1 MDGPTGGAV
10 RVSVKPLVLGG
21 LIVAAMVF
29 LLVKTVGGGT
39 QLYYLKVEEYIGS
52 PVSGT
57 VRLSGYVED
66 GSVERDAAGLAVR
79 FLMRSEDGEH
89 RVPVH
94 FDSRQAGGRVP
105 DTFKEG
111 SQVVVTGAADDD
123 GVFHATQLLAKCPSK
138 YEAEDPSGTPM
149 ET

>member
-1 MDGPTGGAV
+1 M
-10 RVSVKPLVLGG
+10 RVSLKPLVLGG

-39 QLYYLKVEEYIGS
+39 QLYYLEVEEYLNS

-57 VRLSGYVED
+57 VRLSGYVAE
-66 GSVERDAAGLAVR
+66 GSIERDEAGLAVR
-79 FLMRSEDGEH
+79 FQMRSEDGAQS
-89 RVPVH
+89 VPVSY
-94 FDSRQAGGRVP
+94 DSRTGGGRVP

-111 SQVVVTGAADDD
+111 SQVVVTGSADES
-123 GVFHATQLLAKCPSK
+123 GMFHATQLLAKCPSK